1 LIASV
6 TASPG
11 RGGAARLEWDEL
23 VDSGRSVALSGCLL
37 PGSGG
42 HPWPHSPPQAIHGL
56 LSATP
61 RQDAASAIHWRGAV
75 RATLIKPLQP
85 VIPAFTGMTAL
96 FSVAFG
102 FPSTSE
108 VFRWRLSGVLVTK

>member
-1 LIASV
+1 VRVQQQQQQRLQWLRLERRPAGV
-6 TASPG
+6 L
-11 RGGAARLEWDEL
+11 AARF
-23 VDSGRSVALSGCLL
+23 GRASC
-37 PGSGG
+37 
-42 HPWPHSPPQAIHGL
+42 PHSPPQAIHGL

-108 VFRWRLSGVLVTK
+108 VFRWRLSGVPVTK